1 MAVFQEKEVRNV
13 RLFLSREI
21 SKISSMLMKAN
32 LGTIRQSDAEV
43 REILVKQKNQ
53 LIASRSKLVDNFQ
66 AKKLQ
71 VMSNQWAKIISDIS
85 DDKTMNGFISS
96 GNSQILN
103 IQELGR
109 KTVRRKSKENS
120 DNESAS
126 TSFRL

>member
-43 REILVKQKNQ
+43 REMLVKQKNQ
-53 LIASRSKLVDNFQ
+53 LIASRSKLLDNFQ

-71 VMSNQWAKIISDIS
+71 VMSNQWTKIINDIS
-85 DDKTMNGFISS
+85 DDKTMNGFIAS